1 MKKPCLV
8 RGFFVRLSRI
18 WNSGIIATV
27 FNLWYLA
34 MVMRPAV
41 RNRSIMLIVFSV
53 VQWLFMRYIL
63 ANNLFNLDTND
74 RIVYFCLSS
83 ILGALLIF
91 VGLIYM
97 VLKGN
102 PDKDL

>member
-1 MKKPCLV
+1 M
-8 RGFFVRLSRI
+8 
-18 WNSGIIATV
+18 A
-27 FNLWYLA
+27 
-34 MVMRPAV
+34 MRPAV

-102 PDKDL
+102 ADKDL

>member
-1 MKKPCLV
+1 M
-8 RGFFVRLSRI
+8 
-18 WNSGIIATV
+18 A
-27 FNLWYLA
+27 
-34 MVMRPAV
+34 MRPAV

-102 PDKDL
+102 PDEDL

>member
-1 MKKPCLV
+1 M
-8 RGFFVRLSRI
+8 
-18 WNSGIIATV
+18 A
-27 FNLWYLA
+27 
-34 MVMRPAV
+34 MRPAV

-63 ANNLFNLDTND
+63 ANNLFNIDTNE

>member
-1 MKKPCLV
+1 M
-8 RGFFVRLSRI
+8 
-18 WNSGIIATV
+18 A
-27 FNLWYLA
+27 
-34 MVMRPAV
+34 MRPAV

-83 ILGALLIF
+83 ILGALVIF

-102 PDKDL
+102 PDQES

>member
-1 MKKPCLV
+1 M
-8 RGFFVRLSRI
+8 
-18 WNSGIIATV
+18 A
-27 FNLWYLA
+27 
-34 MVMRPAV
+34 MRPAV
-41 RNRSIMLIVFSV
+41 RNRSSMLIVFSV

>member
-1 MKKPCLV
+1 
-8 RGFFVRLSRI
+8 
-18 WNSGIIATV
+18 
-27 FNLWYLA
+27 

-102 PDKDL
+102 ANKQD

>member
-1 MKKPCLV
+1 
-8 RGFFVRLSRI
+8 
-18 WNSGIIATV
+18 
-27 FNLWYLA
+27 
-34 MVMRPAV
+34 
-41 RNRSIMLIVFSV
+41 MLIVFSV

>member
-1 MKKPCLV
+1 M
-8 RGFFVRLSRI
+8 
-18 WNSGIIATV
+18 A
-27 FNLWYLA
+27 
-34 MVMRPAV
+34 MRPAV

-63 ANNLFNLDTND
+63 ANILFNLDTND

>member
-1 MKKPCLV
+1 M
-8 RGFFVRLSRI
+8 
-18 WNSGIIATV
+18 A
-27 FNLWYLA
+27 
-34 MVMRPAV
+34 MRPAV

-53 VQWLFMRYIL
+53 VQWLYMRYIL

>member
-1 MKKPCLV
+1 M
-8 RGFFVRLSRI
+8 S
-18 WNSGIIATV
+18 
-27 FNLWYLA
+27 
-34 MVMRPAV
+34 MRPAV
-41 RNRSIMLIVFSV
+41 RNRGIMLIVFSV

-83 ILGALLIF
+83 ILGALVIF

>member
-1 MKKPCLV
+1 M
-8 RGFFVRLSRI
+8 
-18 WNSGIIATV
+18 A
-27 FNLWYLA
+27 
-34 MVMRPAV
+34 MRPAV

-63 ANNLFNLDTND
+63 ANNLFNLDTNE
-74 RIVYFCLSS
+74 RIVCFCLSS

>member
-1 MKKPCLV
+1 M
-8 RGFFVRLSRI
+8 
-18 WNSGIIATV
+18 A
-27 FNLWYLA
+27 
-34 MVMRPAV
+34 MRPAV

>member
-1 MKKPCLV
+1 MA
-8 RGFFVRLSRI
+8 I
-18 WNSGIIATV
+18 
-27 FNLWYLA
+27 
-34 MVMRPAV
+34 RPAV

>member
-1 MKKPCLV
+1 M
-8 RGFFVRLSRI
+8 
-18 WNSGIIATV
+18 A
-27 FNLWYLA
+27 
-34 MVMRPAV
+34 MRPAV

-102 PDKDL
+102 PDKNL

>member
-1 MKKPCLV
+1 M
-8 RGFFVRLSRI
+8 
-18 WNSGIIATV
+18 A
-27 FNLWYLA
+27 
-34 MVMRPAV
+34 MRPAV
-41 RNRSIMLIVFSV
+41 RNRGIMLIVFSV

-83 ILGALLIF
+83 ILGALVIF

-97 VLKGN
+97 VLDRKSVV
-102 PDKDL
+102 

>member
-1 MKKPCLV
+1 M
-8 RGFFVRLSRI
+8 
-18 WNSGIIATV
+18 A
-27 FNLWYLA
+27 
-34 MVMRPAV
+34 MRPAV

-63 ANNLFNLDTND
+63 ANNLFNLDTNE

>member
-1 MKKPCLV
+1 M
-8 RGFFVRLSRI
+8 
-18 WNSGIIATV
+18 A
-27 FNLWYLA
+27 
-34 MVMRPAV
+34 MRPAV
-41 RNRSIMLIVFSV
+41 RNRGIMLIVFSV
-53 VQWLFMRYIL
+53 IQWLFMRYIL

>member
-1 MKKPCLV
+1 
-8 RGFFVRLSRI
+8 
-18 WNSGIIATV
+18 
-27 FNLWYLA
+27 

-63 ANNLFNLDTND
+63 ANNLFNLDTNE